1 MKRCPEC
8 NSLFAGTEK
17 FCELDGTALIDSAD
31 NSEFIEPAPNRSR
44 QFPLFIVATVGV
56 VIGVLLALMYLVLTR
71 DKVQNPIAS
80 STTAPATAP
89 QSLPPR
95 PLSHQAGSVPSPT
108 IEPSPSPSPSAE
120 PSPSVQPSPEQVK
133 LSISPISTARGQ
145 DAGPLTIKLNTGV
158 TIEADEAWQTSEGIW
173 YRKGG
178 MVALLDPKDIKAV
191 EKKPEKKPIR

>member
-8 NSLFAGTEK
+8 NSLFPDTEK
-17 FCELDGTALIDSAD
+17 FCELDGTALIETAD
-31 NSEFIEPAPNRSR
+31 NREFIELPPSRSK
-44 QFPLFIVATVGV
+44 QTPLFIVATVGV

-71 DKVQNPIAS
+71 DKTPKPIAS
-80 STTAPATAP
+80 STSTPAIAP
-89 QSLPPR
+89 QTLPPR
-95 PLSHQAGSVPSPT
+95 PSSRQADSVPSPT

-133 LSISPISTARGQ
+133 LSVSPISTARGQ
-145 DAGPLTIKLNTGV
+145 NAGPLTIKLNTGV

-191 EKKPEKKPIR
+191 EKKPVR

>member
-8 NSLFAGTEK
+8 NSLFPGTEK
-17 FCELDGTALIDSAD
+17 FCELDGTALIEAPD
-31 NSEFIEPAPNRSR
+31 NREFIELPPNRSK
-44 QFPLFIVATVGV
+44 QTPLFIVATVGV

-71 DKVQNPIAS
+71 DKAPKPIAS
-80 STTAPATAP
+80 STSTPAIAP
-89 QSLPPR
+89 QTLPPR
-95 PLSHQAGSVPSPT
+95 PLTRQADSVPSPT

-120 PSPSVQPSPEQVK
+120 PSPSVQPSPDQVK
-133 LSISPISTARGQ
+133 LSISPISTARGK
-145 DAGPLTIKLNTGV
+145 DGGPLTIKLNTGV

-191 EKKPEKKPIR
+191 EKKPVR

>member
-17 FCELDGTALIDSAD
+17 FCELDGTALVETAD
-31 NSEFIEPAPNRSR
+31 NREFIELTPNRSR
-44 QFPLFIVATVGV
+44 QTPLFIVATVGL

-71 DKVQNPIAS
+71 DKAPKPIAS
-80 STTAPATAP
+80 STSTPTTAP
-89 QSLPPR
+89 QTLPAR
-95 PLSHQAGSVPSPT
+95 PSTRQAEAVPSPT

-133 LSISPISTARGQ
+133 LSMSPISTARGK
-145 DAGPLTIKLNTGV
+145 DGGPLTIKLNTGV

-191 EKKPEKKPIR
+191 EKRPVR

>member
-8 NSLFAGTEK
+8 NSLFPDTEK
-17 FCELDGTALIDSAD
+17 FCELDGTALIETAD
-31 NSEFIEPAPNRSR
+31 NREFIELPPSRSK
-44 QFPLFIVATVGV
+44 QTPLFIVATVGV

-71 DKVQNPIAS
+71 DKAPKPIAS
-80 STTAPATAP
+80 STSTPAIAP
-89 QSLPPR
+89 QTLPPR
-95 PLSHQAGSVPSPT
+95 PSSRQADSVPSPT

-133 LSISPISTARGQ
+133 LSVSPISTARGQ
-145 DAGPLTIKLNTGV
+145 NAGPLTIKLNTGV

-191 EKKPEKKPIR
+191 EKKPVR

>member
-8 NSLFAGTEK
+8 NSLFPDTEK
-17 FCELDGTALIDSAD
+17 FCELDGTALIETAD
-31 NSEFIEPAPNRSR
+31 NREFIELPPSRSK
-44 QFPLFIVATVGV
+44 QTPLFIVATVGV

-71 DKVQNPIAS
+71 DKAPKPIAS
-80 STTAPATAP
+80 STSTPALAP
-89 QSLPPR
+89 QTLPPR
-95 PLSHQAGSVPSPT
+95 PSSRQADSVPSPT

-120 PSPSVQPSPEQVK
+120 PSASVQPSPEQVK
-133 LSISPISTARGQ
+133 LSVSPISTARGQ
-145 DAGPLTIKLNTGV
+145 NAGPLTIKLNTGV

-191 EKKPEKKPIR
+191 EKKPVR

>member
-8 NSLFAGTEK
+8 NSLFPGTEK
-17 FCELDGTALIDSAD
+17 FCELDGTALIDSPD
-31 NSEFIEPAPNRSR
+31 NREFIDLTPSR
-44 QFPLFIVATVGV
+44 PKQFPLFIVATVGV
-56 VIGVLLALMYLVLTR
+56 VIGVLLALMYLVLTH
-71 DKVQNPIAS
+71 DKVQKPIAF
-80 STTAPATAP
+80 STSAPATAP
-89 QSLPPR
+89 QGLPPR
-95 PLSHQAGSVPSPT
+95 PLNHQVPSPT

-120 PSPSVQPSPEQVK
+120 PSPSVQSSPEQVK
-133 LSISPISTARGQ
+133 LSVSPISTARGQ

-191 EKKPEKKPIR
+191 EKKPVPKAPGVR

>member
-8 NSLFAGTEK
+8 NSLFPDTEK
-17 FCELDGTALIDSAD
+17 FCELDGTALIETAD
-31 NSEFIEPAPNRSR
+31 NREFIELPPSRSK
-44 QFPLFIVATVGV
+44 QTPLFIVATVGV

-71 DKVQNPIAS
+71 DKAPKPIAS
-80 STTAPATAP
+80 STSTPALAP
-89 QSLPPR
+89 QTLPPR
-95 PLSHQAGSVPSPT
+95 PSSRQADSVPSPT

-133 LSISPISTARGQ
+133 LSVSPISTARGQ
-145 DAGPLTIKLNTGV
+145 NAGPLTIKLNTGV

-191 EKKPEKKPIR
+191 EKKPVR

>member
-8 NSLFAGTEK
+8 NSLFPGTEK
-17 FCELDGTALIDSAD
+17 FCELDGTALIETAD
-31 NSEFIEPAPNRSR
+31 NRDFIELTPNRSR
-44 QFPLFIVATVGV
+44 QTPLFIVATVGL

-71 DKVQNPIAS
+71 DKAPKPIAS
-80 STTAPATAP
+80 STSTPALAP
-89 QSLPPR
+89 QTLPPR
-95 PLSHQAGSVPSPT
+95 PSSRQADSVPSPT

-120 PSPSVQPSPEQVK
+120 PSPSVQPSPDQVK

-145 DAGPLTIKLNTGV
+145 NAGPLTIKLNTGV

-191 EKKPEKKPIR
+191 EKKPVR

>member
-8 NSLFAGTEK
+8 NSLFPGTEK
-17 FCELDGTALIDSAD
+17 FCELDGTALVETAA
-31 NSEFIEPAPNRSR
+31 NREFIEIPPNRSK
-44 QFPLFIVATVGV
+44 QTPLFIVATVGL

-71 DKVQNPIAS
+71 DKTPKPIAS
-80 STTAPATAP
+80 STSTPAIAP
-89 QSLPPR
+89 QTLPPR
-95 PLSHQAGSVPSPT
+95 PSSRQADSVPSPT

-120 PSPSVQPSPEQVK
+120 PSPSVQSSPEQVK
-133 LSISPISTARGQ
+133 LSVSPISTARGQ
-145 DAGPLTIKLNTGV
+145 NAGPLTIKLNTGV

-191 EKKPEKKPIR
+191 EKKPVR

>member
-8 NSLFAGTEK
+8 NSLFPGTEK
-17 FCELDGTALIDSAD
+17 FCELDGTALIETAD
-31 NSEFIEPAPNRSR
+31 NREFIELPPSRSK
-44 QFPLFIVATVGV
+44 QTPLFIVATVGV

-71 DKVQNPIAS
+71 DKAPKPIAS
-80 STTAPATAP
+80 STSTPALAP
-89 QSLPPR
+89 QTLPPR
-95 PLSHQAGSVPSPT
+95 PSSRQADSVPSPT

-120 PSPSVQPSPEQVK
+120 PSPSVQPSPDQVK

-145 DAGPLTIKLNTGV
+145 NAGPLTIKLNTGV

-191 EKKPEKKPIR
+191 EKKPVR

>member
-8 NSLFAGTEK
+8 NSLFPDTEK
-17 FCELDGTALIDSAD
+17 FCELDGTALIEAAD
-31 NSEFIEPAPNRSR
+31 NREFIELPPSRSK
-44 QFPLFIVATVGV
+44 QTPLFIVATVGV

-71 DKVQNPIAS
+71 DKAPKPIAS
-80 STTAPATAP
+80 STSTPALAP
-89 QSLPPR
+89 QTLPPR
-95 PLSHQAGSVPSPT
+95 PSSRQADSVPSPT

-145 DAGPLTIKLNTGV
+145 NAGPLTIKLNTGV

-191 EKKPEKKPIR
+191 EKKPVR

>member
-8 NSLFAGTEK
+8 NSLFPGTEK
-17 FCELDGTALIDSAD
+17 FCELDGTALIETAD
-31 NSEFIEPAPNRSR
+31 NREFIELPPNRSK
-44 QFPLFIVATVGV
+44 QTPLFIVATVGV

-71 DKVQNPIAS
+71 DKAPKPIAS
-80 STTAPATAP
+80 STSTPAVAP
-89 QSLPPR
+89 QTLPPR
-95 PLSHQAGSVPSPT
+95 PSSRQADSVPSPT

-120 PSPSVQPSPEQVK
+120 PSPSVQPSPDQVK

-145 DAGPLTIKLNTGV
+145 NAGPLTIKLNTGV

-191 EKKPEKKPIR
+191 EKKPVR

>member
-8 NSLFAGTEK
+8 NSLFPGTEK
-17 FCELDGTALIDSAD
+17 FCELDGTALIETAD
-31 NSEFIEPAPNRSR
+31 NREFIELIPNRSR
-44 QFPLFIVATVGV
+44 QFPLFIVATVGL

-71 DKVQNPIAS
+71 DKVPPPIAS
-80 STTAPATAP
+80 STSAPATAP
-89 QSLPPR
+89 QTLPPR
-95 PLSHQAGSVPSPT
+95 PLTRPADSVPTPT
-108 IEPSPSPSPSAE
+108 IEPSPSLSPSAE

-133 LSISPISTARGQ
+133 LSLSPISTARGK
-145 DAGPLTIKLNTGV
+145 DGGPLTIKLNTGV

-191 EKKPEKKPIR
+191 EKKPVR

>member
-8 NSLFAGTEK
+8 NSLFPGTEK
-17 FCELDGTALIDSAD
+17 FCELDGTALIETAD
-31 NSEFIEPAPNRSR
+31 NREFIELTPNRSR
-44 QFPLFIVATVGV
+44 QTPLFIVATVGL

-71 DKVQNPIAS
+71 DKAPKPIAS
-80 STTAPATAP
+80 STSTPAIAP
-89 QSLPPR
+89 QTLPPR
-95 PLSHQAGSVPSPT
+95 PLTRQAESVPSPT

-120 PSPSVQPSPEQVK
+120 PSPSVQPSPDQVK

-145 DAGPLTIKLNTGV
+145 NAGPVTIKLNTGV

-191 EKKPEKKPIR
+191 EKKPVR

>member
-8 NSLFAGTEK
+8 NSLFPGTEK
-17 FCELDGTALIDSAD
+17 FCELDGTALIETAD
-31 NSEFIEPAPNRSR
+31 NRDFIELTPNRSR
-44 QFPLFIVATVGV
+44 QTPLFIVATVGL

-71 DKVQNPIAS
+71 DKVQQPIAS
-80 STTAPATAP
+80 STSAPATAP
-89 QSLPPR
+89 QTVTPR
-95 PLSHQAGSVPSPT
+95 PLTRQAESVPSPT
-108 IEPSPSPSPSAE
+108 IEPSPSPSPSVE

-145 DAGPLTIKLNTGV
+145 NAGPLTIKLNTGV

-191 EKKPEKKPIR
+191 EKKPVR

>member
-8 NSLFAGTEK
+8 NSLFPDTEK
-17 FCELDGTALIDSAD
+17 FCELDGTALIETAD
-31 NSEFIEPAPNRSR
+31 DREFIELTPNSSR
-44 QFPLFIVATVGV
+44 QTPLFIVATVGL

-71 DKVQNPIAS
+71 DKAPKPIAS
-80 STTAPATAP
+80 STSTPAIAP
-89 QSLPPR
+89 QTLPPR
-95 PLSHQAGSVPSPT
+95 PSSRQADSVPSPA

-133 LSISPISTARGQ
+133 LSISPISTAHGK

-191 EKKPEKKPIR
+191 EKKPVR

>member
-17 FCELDGTALIDSAD
+17 FCELDGTALVETAD
-31 NSEFIEPAPNRSR
+31 NREFIELIPGRSK
-44 QFPLFIVATVGV
+44 QTPLFIVATVGL

-71 DKVQNPIAS
+71 DKAPKPIAS
-80 STTAPATAP
+80 STSTPAIAP
-89 QSLPPR
+89 QTLPPR
-95 PLSHQAGSVPSPT
+95 PSTRQADSVPSPT

-133 LSISPISTARGQ
+133 LSLSPISTARGQ
-145 DAGPLTIKLNTGV
+145 NAGPLTIKLNTGV

-178 MVALLDPKDIKAV
+178 MVALLNPKDIKAV
-191 EKKPEKKPIR
+191 EKKPVR

>member
-8 NSLFAGTEK
+8 NSLFPDTEK
-17 FCELDGTALIDSAD
+17 FCELDGTALIETAD
-31 NSEFIEPAPNRSR
+31 NRDFIELPPGRSK
-44 QFPLFIVATVGV
+44 QTPLFIVATVGV

-71 DKVQNPIAS
+71 DKAPKPIAS
-80 STTAPATAP
+80 STSTPAIAP
-89 QSLPPR
+89 QTLPPR
-95 PLSHQAGSVPSPT
+95 PSSRQADSVPSPT

-145 DAGPLTIKLNTGV
+145 NAGPLTIKLNTGV

-191 EKKPEKKPIR
+191 EKKPVR

>member
-8 NSLFAGTEK
+8 NSLFPGTEK
-17 FCELDGTALIDSAD
+17 FCELDGTPLIETADSR
-31 NSEFIEPAPNRSR
+31 EFIEFIPNRSR
-44 QFPLFIVATVGV
+44 QTPLFIVATVGL

-71 DKVQNPIAS
+71 DKVQKPIAS
-80 STTAPATAP
+80 TTSTPAIAP
-89 QSLPPR
+89 QTLPPR
-95 PLSHQAGSVPSPT
+95 PLTRQADSVPSPT

-120 PSPSVQPSPEQVK
+120 PSPSVQPSPEVK
-133 LSISPISTARGQ
+133 LSISPISTARGK
-145 DAGPLTIKLNTGV
+145 DGGPLTIKLNTGV

-191 EKKPEKKPIR
+191 EKKPVR

>member
-8 NSLFAGTEK
+8 NSLFPGTEK
-17 FCELDGTALIDSAD
+17 FCELDGTALIETAD
-31 NSEFIEPAPNRSR
+31 NSEFIELPLNRAR
-44 QFPLFIVATVGV
+44 QFPLFIVATVGL

-71 DKVQNPIAS
+71 DKVPPPIGS
-80 STTAPATAP
+80 STSAPATAP
-89 QSLPPR
+89 QTLPPR
-95 PLSHQAGSVPSPT
+95 PLARQADSVPSPT
-108 IEPSPSPSPSAE
+108 IEPSPSPSPSVE

-133 LSISPISTARGQ
+133 LSISQISTARGQ
-145 DAGPLTIKLNTGV
+145 NAGPLTIKLNTGV

-191 EKKPEKKPIR
+191 EKKPVR

>member
-8 NSLFAGTEK
+8 NSLFPGTEK
-17 FCELDGTALIDSAD
+17 FCELDGTALIETGDD
-31 NSEFIEPAPNRSR
+31 REFIELTPNRSR
-44 QFPLFIVATVGV
+44 QTPLFIVATVGV

-71 DKVQNPIAS
+71 DKAPKPIAS
-80 STTAPATAP
+80 STSTPASAP
-89 QSLPPR
+89 QTLPPR
-95 PLSHQAGSVPSPT
+95 PLTRQAESVPSPT

-120 PSPSVQPSPEQVK
+120 PSPSVQPSPDQVK

-145 DAGPLTIKLNTGV
+145 NAGPVTIKLNTGV

-191 EKKPEKKPIR
+191 EKKPVR